1 MYGEGAT
8 ALTTDDSDDFRA
20 IEQGSVSKPRAYL
33 RIRAV
38 PAVGFFLQTRG
49 RRSQKLIRQK
59 SFYRVSALGILTLS
73 PTGRRKR
80 SCKIQRIN
88 GL

>member
-38 PAVGFFLQTRG
+38 PAVGFFLQNARPEIPKVDKAKKFLPRVGTWHPH
-49 RRSQKLIRQK
+49 SLPNRQ
-59 SFYRVSALGILTLS
+59 A
-73 PTGRRKR
+73 
-80 SCKIQRIN
+80 
-88 GL
+88 